1 MQIERRFSGSRAL
14 FCHALKQNRG
24 ISRLT
29 TAQEHDFSKGSI
41 LKHMLRLAG
50 PMTLA
55 QLINV
60 LYNIVDRIF
69 IGQIGGEDSLAL
81 TGLGVCF
88 PVITIVI
95 AFTNLVGMGGA
106 PLFSI
111 TRGAGDDEEAERIL
125 GNSFTLLLCF
135 GVLLTAV
142 GLFFKTP
149 VLRLL
154 GASDATLPYAD
165 AYLTIYLL
173 GSIFVSLSLGL
184 NSFINAQGFART
196 GMLTVAIG
204 AVLNLLLDPLFI
216 MALGMG
222 VQGAALATVLSQ
234 AASAAWTF
242 RFLTGR
248 HTLVRLSPKAMRLC
262 TKRTGKILSLGMS
275 GFIMA
280 ITNSLVQMVCNAS
293 LQAYGGDIYVGV
305 MTVINS
311 VREVAQMPVNGITN
325 SAQPIISFNYGAK
338 EPARVRQAIRY
349 MSGTLILYTAAA
361 WAMLWFFPSFFIRI
375 FNQTPALIETGVPAM
390 RIYFFGYFMM
400 ALQFCGQSVFTAL
413 GKSKHA
419 IFFSIF
425 RKAVIVVPLILI
437 LPHCFGLNANGV
449 FLAEPIS
456 NFIGGAACF
465 ITMLLSVYFPLKR
478 MEAKTY

>member
-1 MQIERRFSGSRAL
+1 
-14 FCHALKQNRG
+14 
-24 ISRLT
+24 
-29 TAQEHDFSKGSI
+29 
-41 LKHMLRLAG
+41 MLRLAG

-111 TRGAGDDEEAERIL
+111 TRGAGDNEEAGRIL

-142 GLFFKTP
+142 GLLFKTP

-216 MALGMG
+216 MVLGMG

-234 AASAAWTF
+234 AVSAAWTF

-248 HTLVRLSPKAMRLC
+248 HTLVRLSPKSMRLC
-262 TKRTGKILSLGMS
+262 AKRTGKILSLGMS

-311 VREVAQMPVNGITN
+311 VREVAQMPVNGIKN
-325 SAQPIISFNYGAK
+325 SAQPINSFN
-338 EPARVRQAIRY
+338 
-349 MSGTLILYTAAA
+349 
-361 WAMLWFFPSFFIRI
+361 
-375 FNQTPALIETGVPAM
+375 
-390 RIYFFGYFMM
+390 
-400 ALQFCGQSVFTAL
+400 
-413 GKSKHA
+413 
-419 IFFSIF
+419 
-425 RKAVIVVPLILI
+425 
-437 LPHCFGLNANGV
+437 
-449 FLAEPIS
+449 
-456 NFIGGAACF
+456 
-465 ITMLLSVYFPLKR
+465 
-478 MEAKTY
+478 

>member
-1 MQIERRFSGSRAL
+1 MTS
-14 FCHALKQNRG
+14 
-24 ISRLT
+24 
-29 TAQEHDFSKGSI
+29 AQQLDFSKGSI
-41 LKHMLRLAG
+41 FRHILRLAG

-69 IGQIGGEDSLAL
+69 VGQIGGEGSLAL

-95 AFTNLVGMGGA
+95 AFTNLMGRGGA

-111 TRGAGDDEEAERIL
+111 PGGAGDDEEAARIH
-125 GNSFTLLLCF
+125 GNSFTLLLLF
-135 GVLLTAV
+135 GVLLTAA
-142 GLFFKTP
+142 GLAVKTP
-149 VLRLL
+149 LLRAL

-165 AYLTIYLL
+165 AYLTVYLF
-173 GSIFVSLSLGL
+173 GSVFVSLSLGL

-204 AVLNLLLDPLFI
+204 AVLNLILDPLFI
-216 MALGMG
+216 MVFHMG
-222 VQGAALATVLSQ
+222 VQGAALATILSQ
-234 AASAAWTF
+234 AVSAAWTL

-248 HTLVRLSPKAMRLC
+248 KTLVRLSLQHMRFGA
-262 TKRTGKILSLGMS
+262 RRVGKILALGLS

-280 ITNSLVQMVCNAS
+280 ITNSLVQMACNAS

-311 VREVAQMPVNGITN
+311 VREVAQMPVNGVTN
-325 SAQPIISFNYGAK
+325 SAQPVISFNYGAK
-338 EPARVRQAIRY
+338 EPARVRQAIRC
-349 MSGTLILYTAAA
+349 MSVIVILYTAAI
-361 WAMLWFFPSFFIRI
+361 WALLWFFPAFFIRI
-375 FNQTPALIETGVPAM
+375 FNQTPALVEAGVPAM

-419 IFFSIF
+419 IFFSLF
-425 RKAVIVVPLILI
+425 RKAVIVTPLILI

-449 FLAEPIS
+449 FLSEPIS
-456 NFIGGAACF
+456 NFIGGTACF
-465 ITMLLSVYFPLKR
+465 ATMLLSVYFPLKKAER
-478 MEAKTY
+478 PAEG

>member
-1 MQIERRFSGSRAL
+1 
-14 FCHALKQNRG
+14 
-24 ISRLT
+24 
-29 TAQEHDFSKGSI
+29 
-41 LKHMLRLAG
+41 
-50 PMTLA
+50 
-55 QLINV
+55 
-60 LYNIVDRIF
+60 
-69 IGQIGGEDSLAL
+69 
-81 TGLGVCF
+81 
-88 PVITIVI
+88 
-95 AFTNLVGMGGA
+95 
-106 PLFSI
+106 
-111 TRGAGDDEEAERIL
+111 
-125 GNSFTLLLCF
+125 
-135 GVLLTAV
+135 
-142 GLFFKTP
+142 
-149 VLRLL
+149 
-154 GASDATLPYAD
+154 
-165 AYLTIYLL
+165 
-173 GSIFVSLSLGL
+173 
-184 NSFINAQGFART
+184 
-196 GMLTVAIG
+196 MLTVAIG

-390 RIYFFGYFMM
+390 RIYFF
-400 ALQFCGQSVFTAL
+400 
-413 GKSKHA
+413 A
-419 IFFSIF
+419 I
-425 RKAVIVVPLILI
+425 L
-437 LPHCFGLNANGV
+437 
-449 FLAEPIS
+449 
-456 NFIGGAACF
+456 
-465 ITMLLSVYFPLKR
+465 
-478 MEAKTY
+478 